1 MVGNHWEQLVLG
13 LGYHFLSFQP
23 QKRLKNQI
31 SRFKFLA
38 RHQQKWSKTPF
49 LGYLV
54 PPKGYRGVLHRC
66 MGKVKKFE
74 PSSTLILR
82 RNSHQK
88 KVRAESAPPRTIR
101 VKCQHNFELNNFCP
115 SVLFILYTI
124 YTFLPV
130 QKSFSKIPIIFV

>member
-23 QKRLKNQI
+23 QKRLKNRI
-31 SRFKFLA
+31 SRFEFSA
-38 RHQQKWSKTPF
+38 RRQQKWSKTPF

-82 RNSHQK
+82 RNSHWK
-88 KVRAESAPPRTIR
+88 KVWAESAPPCTIR
-101 VKCQHNFELNNFCP
+101 DKSNKYNLFFQTNANSLTKPNLQQIIVKHSICDP
-115 SVLFILYTI
+115 RG
-124 YTFLPV
+124 LP
-130 QKSFSKIPIIFV
+130 

>member
-23 QKRLKNQI
+23 QKRLKNRI
-31 SRFKFLA
+31 SIFEFSA
-38 RHQQKWSKTPF
+38 RRQQKCSKTPF

-82 RNSHQK
+82 RNSHRK
-88 KVRAESAPPRTIR
+88 KVRAESAPPALLGLRMLQISGYSKSVVR
-101 VKCQHNFELNNFCP
+101 KFPLIIGKKNF
-115 SVLFILYTI
+115 VLDYHI
-124 YTFLPV
+124 V
-130 QKSFSKIPIIFV
+130 